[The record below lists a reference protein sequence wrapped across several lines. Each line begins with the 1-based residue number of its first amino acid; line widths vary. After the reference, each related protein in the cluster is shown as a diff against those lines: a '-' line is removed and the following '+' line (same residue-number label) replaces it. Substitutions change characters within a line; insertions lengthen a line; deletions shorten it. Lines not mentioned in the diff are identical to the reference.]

1 MADITSQVEAVFSD
15 GRCGHTAL
23 FAVKNAT
30 AGDTFDVSSQFRV
43 VKRAGLVAATTTT
56 IASVTV
62 SGGTILT
69 IPAGPSNDGVWVIA
83 YGVSA

>member
-1 MADITSQVEAVFSD
+1 MADITGQLELVFSD

-30 AGDTFDVSSQFRV
+30 AGDTFDVGAQFRV

-56 IASVTV
+56 IAAVTIT
-62 SGGTILT
+62 GTVLT
-69 IPAGPSNDGVWVIA
+69 IPTGPANDGVWVIA
-83 YGVSA
+83 YGVAT